1 MPSTRSSN
9 QQQTIEWSLVVYH
22 DVTKS
27 GRRIETQ
34 SIVPSHWVSQ
44 SQTILYWPDTL
55 NVESRKH
62 EHPSCDWFT
71 FDVLKIKFTGSKEE
85 CVELEGAGYTTAAEE
100 SGNDRDAS
108 MDSPTSVDF
117 NNDNSNV
124 LMPSTE
130 MTSLF
135 SNPSMASSSKA
146 SSEAPKSSVSSLK
159 RHKSFANLSLASIA
173 ESATA
178 PVSLPNLNRQKSF
191 ALPSKAS
198 IAESSQ
204 SSVSLP
210 SLKRQ
215 KSFAVSKTS
224 IAESATAPVF
234 LPTPK
239 SQKSFANHSMTS
251 NAESPNASA
260 SHSTPRNNSIAHNYK
275 FPMENGRF
283 QKKVLSLLTKILEVV
298 RQSPSTGPSS
308 SRPHDLHQF
317 TTISEFME
325 HENDPNQNKHLSMIE
340 SLKYIGGKDCK
351 EATKNSMLRVMT
363 YKLMSEFNMC
373 GTVKSNCEPKRR
385 FKDTKVFQAVRKAV
399 VDSGKGTE
407 DDVYN
412 AMIDVLKFAPDKHG
426 GSGRKRKSPPPQHR
440 PSPSQNEVSLPF
452 QDQVSP
458 PLPKRFKMFDDDS
471 DSESD

>member
-1 MPSTRSSN
+1 
-9 QQQTIEWSLVVYH
+9 
-22 DVTKS
+22 
-27 GRRIETQ
+27 
-34 SIVPSHWVSQ
+34 
-44 SQTILYWPDTL
+44 
-55 NVESRKH
+55 
-62 EHPSCDWFT
+62 
-71 FDVLKIKFTGSKEE
+71 
-85 CVELEGAGYTTAAEE
+85 
-100 SGNDRDAS
+100 

-234 LPTPK
+234 LPSLNHQKSLTNTSKASAESHKSSVSLPTPK

-308 SRPHDLHQF
+308 SRPQDLHQF

-325 HENDPNQNKHLSMIE
+325 HENDPDQNKHLAM
-340 SLKYIGGKDCK
+340 
-351 EATKNSMLRVMT
+351 
-363 YKLMSEFNMC
+363 
-373 GTVKSNCEPKRR
+373 
-385 FKDTKVFQAVRKAV
+385 VRK
-399 VDSGKGTE
+399 
-407 DDVYN
+407 
-412 AMIDVLKFAPDKHG
+412 FAFL
-426 GSGRKRKSPPPQHR
+426 
-440 PSPSQNEVSLPF
+440 V
-452 QDQVSP
+452 
-458 PLPKRFKMFDDDS
+458 MFL
-471 DSESD
+471 